1 MMEHQENKK
10 REVHMD
16 SLEVIERV
24 ETIIEE
30 WQAYRMDSDEA
41 LKQITTLIDK
51 EV

>member
-16 SLEVIERV
+16 SLEVME
-24 ETIIEE
+24 
-30 WQAYRMDSDEA
+30 
-41 LKQITTLIDK
+41 QITTLIDK